1 MANLLDL
8 FGVVPKAYG
17 GLLDEEEL
25 RRLKSQ
31 SQQNAL
37 MTAASALLQA
47 GAPSKTPTNTGLA
60 LLQGLQQGRQGF
72 QESMGGGLKE
82 MLTIQ
87 QLQEAKAAKER
98 AKQVEELLPQL
109 FGQQAIGAESVS
121 ASPMSV
127 SGLGALKAYQP
138 TSIAGT
144 QIGADMSVAP
154 GMEVTGTAAD
164 VLGRF
169 NRPEAQ
175 MSVPVMGQVP
185 VDQALQKLLKIGGPE
200 ALKGIEAYSTLRD
213 VGKPEYLTAGNTV
226 LQKNPEGG
234 LSVAYQAKE
243 KPDYTSDYK
252 NYLESVSQGYT
263 GSFMDYQTSLKRAGA
278 TNINMPSE
286 GERKGSM
293 FQQSMQNAT
302 GVINSLPI
310 DMSSKT
316 NQAAFSAAGGVGNVA
331 VPPAIQQY
339 RQAADQWSEAYLRVK
354 TGAAATPGEVELNN
368 RTFFPVFGDSK
379 ATIEQKARMRA
390 QAEKDMGIIAGRA
403 EKPAPPPAEAPVT
416 LTLPDGRTAT
426 FKNKKDAEA
435 FKKAAGL

>member
-1 MANLLDL
+1 MANLLDI
-8 FGVVPKAYG
+8 FGTVNPIYT
-17 GLLDEEEL
+17 GLLGEDDL

-31 SQQNAL
+31 SQQQAL
-37 MTAASALLQA
+37 MNMASALLQA

-82 MLTIQ
+82 MLTLQ

-98 AKQVEELLPQL
+98 AKQVEGLLPTL
-109 FGQQAIGAESVS
+109 LGQQPIGMQEVTT
-121 ASPMSV
+121 
-127 SGLGALKAYQP
+127 G
-138 TSIAGT
+138 GT
-144 QIGADMSVAP
+144 QMP
-154 GMEVTGTAAD
+154 TGLTQ
-164 VLGRF
+164 F

-185 VDQALQKLLKIGGPE
+185 VDQALQQLLKIGGPE
-200 ALKGIEAYSTLRD
+200 AFKGIEAYSTLRG
-213 VGKPEYLTAGNTV
+213 VGAPEYVAAGDTI
-226 LQKNPEGG
+226 LEKTPEG
-234 LSVAYQAKE
+234 LSVAYKAEE
-243 KPDYTSDYK
+243 KPEKTPDWMAQ
-252 NYLESVSQGYT
+252 YLYAQKDPK
-263 GSFMDYQTSLKRAGA
+263 FAQYQKDMKKAGA
-278 TNINMPSE
+278 TTIQLPSE

-293 FQQSMQNAT
+293 FQQSMQTAS

-316 NQAAFSAAGGVGNVA
+316 NQAAFAAAGGVGNVA

-379 ATIEQKARMRA
+379 DTIEQKARMRA

-416 LTLPDGRTAT
+416 ITLPDGRTAT